1 MRQRKMRKNRLLA
14 MLSVLTACALAF
26 VCGSVL
32 NTPAQP
38 ALAETTSGAPA
49 YDPSPAIY
57 VNQKNAN
64 SVVGVLTNDQT
75 WSQSEGVTNK
85 LISQGSGVVIADNG
99 YILTNYHVIE
109 GGTAYQVLM
118 PDGEKIDAKY
128 IGGDSSTDLAVLQVE
143 GDAAKQLVPVSVG
156 STENLPVGSTVIAI
170 GNPGGEDLAN
180 TVTQGI
186 VSALERTSVTAS
198 GASRRISY
206 IQYDAPINSGNSG
219 GGLFNYRGDLI
230 GINTLKYSGSAYS
243 AVTFEGLGFAIPIE
257 TVTDI
262 ASDLIEYG
270 KVIRPALGVQVAA
283 YTGPDEPMGSY
294 PPASVCIYA
303 VNEGGAAEKA
313 GLKTYDFI
321 YAVNGVR
328 VKTLTELTTQL
339 DMHEPG
345 DTVQVTVIRYNNATQ
360 AAQNSYYNYGYG
372 FGGGQ
377 SGNSSQA
384 QTGEV
389 IVSGGYEEIT
399 LDLVLEELK

>member
-1 MRQRKMRKNRLLA
+1 MKAQYRNNTSRIALLVLSLCLIIG
-14 MLSVLTACALAF
+14 MTSLSVSAEIT
-26 VCGSVL
+26 
-32 NTPAQP
+32 QP
-38 ALAETTSGAPA
+38 AA
-49 YDPSPAIY
+49 DPSPAIY
-57 VNQKNAN
+57 VASKNIN
-64 SVVGVLTNDQT
+64 SVVGILTYTDTWTPQT
-75 WSQSEGVTNK
+75 GVQSSNV
-85 LISQGSGVVIADNG
+85 SQGSGVVIREGG
-99 YILTNYHVIE
+99 YVLTNNHVIE
-109 GGTAYQVLM
+109 DGSSFKVLM
-118 PDGEKIDAKY
+118 PSGEKVDAELV
-128 IGGDSSTDLAVLQVE
+128 GADEAMDLAVLKV
-143 GDAAKQLVPVSVG
+143 DAAHADALTPVEIGSSSELMVG
-156 STENLPVGSTVIAI
+156 STAIAI

-186 VSALERTSVTAS
+186 VSALERSSVEAQ
-198 GASRRISY
+198 GATRTIAY
-206 IQYDAPINSGNSG
+206 IQHDAAINSGNSG
-219 GGLFNYRGDLI
+219 GGLFNYKGQLI
-230 GINTLKYSGSAYS
+230 GINTLKMGSSAYS
-243 AVTFEGLGFAIPIE
+243 DIVFEGLGFAIPIE